1 MVPPDVDD
9 LGRVVEV
16 FIGPLMP
23 GMDNITVL
31 TQKAVC
37 VSALDLNDLKRAPRR
52 LEVGT
57 PVRQVLGQRT
67 KVITLAALQ
76 AVKMSNKQATL
87 SLGYMEGER
96 RAQHTIQFMQPQ
108 QRKVYTALGEL
119 LGPDWEEVEKPSTV
133 WSALSLPL
141 LLGGFVLFFAF
152 IGFMAAR
159 QQESGFVSNTA
170 RGQAGGAMAALIG
183 PLGWAIVGS
192 LAIAGSTVWGIYAIL
207 TRPPAEVVLTR
218 PGLEDRVG

>member
-1 MVPPDVDD
+1 MVPPDVDN
-9 LGRVVEV
+9 LGRVVDV
-16 FIGPLMP
+16 FTGPLMP

-37 VSALDLNDLKRAPRR
+37 VSALDANDLKRARRR
-52 LEVGT
+52 LEEGT
-57 PVRQVLGQRT
+57 PVGQVLGQRV
-67 KVITLAALQ
+67 KVIPLAAVQ
-76 AVKMSNKQATL
+76 AVKVSNKEAKL
-87 SLGYMEGER
+87 SLGYQDGER
-96 RAQHTIQFMQPQ
+96 RAQHTIQYMQPR
-108 QRKVYTALGEL
+108 QRAVFAALGEL
-119 LGPDWEEVEKPSTV
+119 LGPDWKEEVRPSTV

-141 LLGGFVLFFAF
+141 MLCGFLAFFAF

-170 RGQAGGAMAALIG
+170 RGRAGGAMAALIE

-192 LAIAGSTVWGIYAIL
+192 LALAAGIVWGIYAVL

-218 PGLEDRVG
+218 PGSRDRVR